1 MVARERRMEEMI
13 GRLREQGIQVD
24 MDAVLHAAGPERGSI
39 GRPHLARVLVAHG
52 HAQVGILP
60 SHAPMIAL
68 LGMGKLSVD
77 RASGG
82 AEEYYVAGGVLKVD
96 KNQVTILT
104 EEYSGIDLAP
114 VGNPL
119 V

>member
-1 MVARERRMEEMI
+1 MI
-13 GRLREQGIQVD
+13 T
-24 MDAVLHAAGPERGSI
+24 
-39 GRPHLARVLVAHG
+39 
-52 HAQVGILP
+52 
-60 SHAPMIAL
+60 L

-82 AEEYYVAGGVLKVD
+82 AEEYDVVGGVLKVD

>member
-1 MVARERRMEEMI
+1 MATLRVRVVTSEE
-13 GRLREQGIQVD
+13 
-24 MDAVLHAAGPERGSI
+24 
-39 GRPHLARVLVAHG
+39 LVFEGEASSVVVPG
-52 HAQVGILP
+52 WDGMVGILP

>member
-1 MVARERRMEEMI
+1 MAEVATLRVRVVTSEESVFE
-13 GRLREQGIQVD
+13 GEASSV
-24 MDAVLHAAGPERGSI
+24 
-39 GRPHLARVLVAHG
+39 VAPSWDG
-52 HAQVGILP
+52 MVGILP

-82 AEEYYVAGGVLKVD
+82 AEEYYVVGGVLKVD

>member
-1 MVARERRMEEMI
+1 MATLRVRVVTSEELVFEGEASSVVAPGWDGM
-13 GRLREQGIQVD
+13 
-24 MDAVLHAAGPERGSI
+24 
-39 GRPHLARVLVAHG
+39 
-52 HAQVGILP
+52 VGILP

-68 LGMGKLSVD
+68 LGTGKLSVD